1 MKQEFIEFLDA
12 LMRAAPEVVE
22 EKGSETIMAYIEA
35 MKENTK
41 KQESLTENGARV
53 LAFLQTAD
61 SLTFKAK
68 DIGEALGVASRTVSG
83 ALRKLVNDGFV
94 DKMGENPVI
103 YALTEKGKNYNIT
116 EEGEN

>member
-35 MKENTK
+35 MRENTK

-94 DKMGENPVI
+94 DKMGENPTI
-103 YALTEKGKNYNIT
+103 YSLTEKGKNYNIT
-116 EEGEN
+116 EGEN